1 MILTIAGVPG
11 AGKTTMARMLAS
23 HFGVPYYSIGDLRA
37 LMAKERGMTL
47 DELNRLG
54 ERESFTDRE
63 VDEYQRRL
71 GRSGQSCVIEGR
83 LSWNFIPNSFKIFL
97 DVNPEV
103 GAQRIFQVVKKDAGR
118 MDNRR
123 YLTIDDVREA
133 VQYRLASDGKR
144 YLKYYGIDVIS
155 KENFDLVVDTTHLD
169 QATVLNR
176 IVSAIAKHGMS

>member
-11 AGKTTMARMLAS
+11 SGKTTMARMLAA
-23 HFGVPYYSIGDLRA
+23 HFRVPFYCIGDLRA
-37 LMAKERGMTL
+37 LMAHERGLTL

-71 GRSGQSCVIEGR
+71 GRSGQSCVVEGR
-83 LSWNFIPNSFKIFL
+83 LSWHFIPHSFKIFL

-103 GAQRIFQVVKKDAGR
+103 GAQRIFQAVKNGR
-118 MDNRR
+118 KQVNSRR
-123 YLTIDDVREA
+123 YLSIDDVREA
-133 VQYRLASDGKR
+133 IQYRLASDGKR

-155 KENFDLVVDTTHLD
+155 RTNFDLVIDTTCLTSPMIFH
-169 QATVLNR
+169 R
-176 IVSAIAKHGMS
+176 ILAAVGQHGIA